1 MFDINYFRL
10 SYKLN
15 KKEVE
20 ADELYCKIDRHREGL
35 RQVFERYDQG
45 TIREPVAI
53 EFVGLYTDQLL
64 KWEAEVSA
72 LEFEILSLKKEL
84 KEY

>member
-10 SYKLN
+10 SRKLN

-20 ADELYCKIDRHREGL
+20 ADELYSKIDRHREGL
-35 RQVFERYDQG
+35 RQVFERYAQG

-53 EFVGLYTDQLL
+53 EFVVLYTDQLL
-64 KWEAEVSA
+64 KWEAEVSD